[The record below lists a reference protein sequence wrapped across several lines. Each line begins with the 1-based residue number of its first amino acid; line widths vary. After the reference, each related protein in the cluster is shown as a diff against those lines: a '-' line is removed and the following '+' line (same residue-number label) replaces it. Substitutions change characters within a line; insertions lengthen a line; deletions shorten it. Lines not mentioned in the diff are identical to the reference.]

1 MKLALNLSFFL
12 FALLTFSNRS
22 FSLNDYQIRKI
33 CSKEKR
39 QLSCIKNLQEQR
51 YFLQKGN
58 PIKIPVIPYEGNQ
71 KLNFKFWFKQ
81 IKGILVIWEKFF
93 RIIIKSLY
101 FIIDFHFVIEKNNSV
116 KSGHILFLYI
126 FIIDIIN
133 FGQDQLNIFFWW
145 IYFLLEIFI

>member
-39 QLSCIKNLQEQR
+39 QISCIKNLQEKR

-58 PIKIPVIPYEGNQ
+58 PIKIPVIPYGGNQ
-71 KLNFKFWFKQ
+71 KLNFKF
-81 IKGILVIWEKFF
+81 
-93 RIIIKSLY
+93 
-101 FIIDFHFVIEKNNSV
+101 
-116 KSGHILFLYI
+116 
-126 FIIDIIN
+126 
-133 FGQDQLNIFFWW
+133 
-145 IYFLLEIFI
+145 